1 MSENMK
7 KALIALIAFVGGL
20 LSGLVGA
27 PYAGLV
33 EAGTK
38 AATEVV
44 EAVPVKEEAPAA
56 APAEAPVAP
65 PAESVATDA
74 APPAAPAAP
83 VAPAVAP
90 PAAAPATK

>member
-1 MSENMK
+1 MSENTK
-7 KALIALIAFVGGL
+7 KALIALIAFIGGL

-44 EAVPVKEEAPAA
+44 EAVPTKEEAPAA
-56 APAEAPVAP
+56 PAPEAKAEV
-65 PAESVATDA
+65 PAD
-74 APPAAPAAP
+74 PAAP
-83 VAPAVAP
+83 VAPAEPV
-90 PAAAPATK
+90 AAPATEPAAK

>member
-33 EAGTK
+33 EASTK

-44 EAVPVKEEAPAA
+44 EAVPTKEEAPAA
-56 APAEAPVAP
+56 PAPEAKAEV
-65 PAESVATDA
+65 PAD
-74 APPAAPAAP
+74 PAAP
-83 VAPAVAP
+83 VAPAEPV
-90 PAAAPATK
+90 AAPATEPAAK

>member
-1 MSENMK
+1 MSENTK

-44 EAVPVKEEAPAA
+44 EAVPTKEEAPAA
-56 APAEAPVAP
+56 PAPEAKAEV
-65 PAESVATDA
+65 PAD
-74 APPAAPAAP
+74 PAAP
-83 VAPAVAP
+83 VAPAEPV
-90 PAAAPATK
+90 AAPATEPAAK

>member
-1 MSENMK
+1 MSENTK
-7 KALIALIAFVGGL
+7 KALIALIAFIGGL

-44 EAVPVKEEAPAA
+44 EAVPTKEEAPAA
-56 APAEAPVAP
+56 PAPEAKAEV
-65 PAESVATDA
+65 PAD
-74 APPAAPAAP
+74 PAAP
-83 VAPAVAP
+83 VAPAE
-90 PAAAPATK
+90 PAAAPATEPAAK

>member
-1 MSENMK
+1 MSENTK
-7 KALIALIAFVGGL
+7 KALIALIAFIGGL

-44 EAVPVKEEAPAA
+44 EAVPTKEEAPAA
-56 APAEAPVAP
+56 PAPEAKAEV
-65 PAESVATDA
+65 PAD
-74 APPAAPAAP
+74 PAAP
-83 VAPAVAP
+83 VTPAEPV
-90 PAAAPATK
+90 AAPATEPAAK

>member
-1 MSENMK
+1 MSENTK
-7 KALIALIAFVGGL
+7 KALLALIAFVGGL

-44 EAVPVKEEAPAA
+44 EAVPTKEEAPAA
-56 APAEAPVAP
+56 PAPEAKAEV
-65 PAESVATDA
+65 PAD
-74 APPAAPAAP
+74 PAAP
-83 VAPAVAP
+83 VAPAEPV
-90 PAAAPATK
+90 AAPATEPVAK

>member
-1 MSENMK
+1 MSENTK
-7 KALIALIAFVGGL
+7 KALIALIAFIGGL

-44 EAVPVKEEAPAA
+44 EAVPTKEEAPAA
-56 APAEAPVAP
+56 PAPEAKAEVA
-65 PAESVATDA
+65 AD
-74 APPAAPAAP
+74 PAAP
-83 VAPAVAP
+83 VAPAEPV
-90 PAAAPATK
+90 AAPATEPVAK

>member
-1 MSENMK
+1 MSENTK
-7 KALIALIAFVGGL
+7 KALLALIAFVGGL

-44 EAVPVKEEAPAA
+44 EAVPTKEEAPAA
-56 APAEAPVAP
+56 PAPEAKAEA
-65 PAESVATDA
+65 A
-74 APPAAPAAP
+74 ADPAAP
-83 VAPAVAP
+83 VAPVEP
-90 PAAAPATK
+90 VAAPATEPVAK

>member
-1 MSENMK
+1 MSENTK
-7 KALIALIAFVGGL
+7 KALIALIAFIGGL

-44 EAVPVKEEAPAA
+44 EAVPTKEEAPAA
-56 APAEAPVAP
+56 PAESAAPAEVPVAEEAAK
-65 PAESVATDA
+65 PAE
-74 APPAAPAAP
+74 AAP
-83 VAPAVAP
+83 VAAPAPV
-90 PAAAPATK
+90 PAAK

>member
-1 MSENMK
+1 MSENTK
-7 KALIALIAFVGGL
+7 KALIALIAFIGGL

-44 EAVPVKEEAPAA
+44 EAVPTKEEAPAA
-56 APAEAPVAP
+56 PAPEAKAETPAE
-65 PAESVATDA
+65 
-74 APPAAPAAP
+74 PAAPAD
-83 VAPAVAP
+83 
-90 PAAAPATK
+90 AAPAPEAPAAEPAAK

>member
-1 MSENMK
+1 MSENTK
-7 KALIALIAFVGGL
+7 KALIALIAFIGGL

-56 APAEAPVAP
+56 TPAPAPEAAATAP
-65 PAESVATDA
+65 EAAKPAEPD
-74 APPAAPAAP
+74 APPAAPEA
-83 VAPAVAP
+83 
-90 PAAAPATK
+90 K

>member
-1 MSENMK
+1 MSENTK
-7 KALIALIAFVGGL
+7 KALIALIAFIGGL

-44 EAVPVKEEAPAA
+44 EAVPTKEEAPAA
-56 APAEAPVAP
+56 PAPEAKAEA
-65 PAESVATDA
+65 A
-74 APPAAPAAP
+74 ADPAAP
-83 VAPAVAP
+83 VAPVEP
-90 PAAAPATK
+90 VAAPATEPVAK

>member
-1 MSENMK
+1 MSENTK
-7 KALIALIAFVGGL
+7 KALIALIAFIGGL

-44 EAVPVKEEAPAA
+44 EAVPTKEEAPAA
-56 APAEAPVAP
+56 PAPEAKAEV
-65 PAESVATDA
+65 PAD
-74 APPAAPAAP
+74 PAAP
-83 VAPAVAP
+83 VAPAEPV
-90 PAAAPATK
+90 AAPATEPVAK

>member
-1 MSENMK
+1 MSENTK
-7 KALIALIAFVGGL
+7 KALIALIAFIGGL

-44 EAVPVKEEAPAA
+44 EAVPTKEEAPAA
-56 APAEAPVAP
+56 PAPEATAEAV
-65 PAESVATDA
+65 
-74 APPAAPAAP
+74 AAPAAP
-83 VAPAVAP
+83 VAPAEPV
-90 PAAAPATK
+90 AAPATEPVAK

>member
-1 MSENMK
+1 MSENTK

-44 EAVPVKEEAPAA
+44 EAVPTKEEAPAAPAESA
-56 APAEAPVAP
+56 APAEAPVAEEAAK
-65 PAESVATDA
+65 PAE
-74 APPAAPAAP
+74 AAP
-83 VAPAVAP
+83 VAAP
-90 PAAAPATK
+90 VAAPAPVPAAK